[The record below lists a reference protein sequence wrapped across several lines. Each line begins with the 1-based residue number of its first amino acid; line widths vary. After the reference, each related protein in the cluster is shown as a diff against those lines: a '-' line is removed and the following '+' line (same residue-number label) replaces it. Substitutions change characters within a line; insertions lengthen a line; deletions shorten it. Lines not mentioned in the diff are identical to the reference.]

1 MRRCLLMI
9 AAVLTWASILGG
21 VARAQSMD
29 CDDRP
34 LTTHEYRQ
42 QAGDQSQQS
51 AFLVVRAFDG
61 TGKLSVGICNA
72 DVRVLSRPGA
82 NSLELTVDAP
92 GLNQSQRVAD
102 FIHTLR
108 VEGKDGSIKLK
119 FPKSARAHVTLTLP
133 LKRDSDFELNL
144 GKGDLE
150 LNSAGMAGD
159 RRINV
164 GMGAMKLVVDDAS
177 YASMQV
183 NIGMGSMHDHRP
195 GGENGHFVVSKE
207 YDAKGSGSLE
217 INVGMGSLDIRK
229 E

>member
-1 MRRCLLMI
+1 MMTV
-9 AAVLTWASILGG
+9 VLAGASILGG
-21 VARAQSMD
+21 VASAQSMD

-34 LTTHEYRQ
+34 LTTHDYHQ

-51 AFLVVRAFDG
+51 AFRVVRAFDG
-61 TGKLSVGICNA
+61 TGKLGVGICNA
-72 DVRVLSRPGA
+72 NVRILSRPGA

-92 GLNQSQRVAD
+92 GLNQSQRAAD

-108 VEGKDGSIKLK
+108 VEARDGSIKLK
-119 FPKSARAHVTLTLP
+119 FPKSARARVTLTVP

-183 NIGMGSMHDHRP
+183 NIGMGSLHDHRP
-195 GGENGHFVVSKE
+195 GGEDGHFVVSKE
-207 YDAKGSGSLE
+207 YEAKGSGSLE